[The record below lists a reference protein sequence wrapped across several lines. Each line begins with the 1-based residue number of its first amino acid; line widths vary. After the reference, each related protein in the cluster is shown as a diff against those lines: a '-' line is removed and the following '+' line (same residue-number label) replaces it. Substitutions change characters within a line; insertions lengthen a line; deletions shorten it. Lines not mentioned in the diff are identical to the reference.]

1 MPGITNEHKLT
12 PLFEGALSEE
22 LGAASGFGQ
31 ANALASSI
39 TLASPNAQGRRLDAV
54 RRTLDGIG
62 GLGWSVIGFVVGAV
76 FWHFVGFWGFVAN
89 VVLAGGGIAS
99 SASSAHP
106 AHVERRANWVQVAE
120 ASTTAPAACTM
131 LFLDRQ
137 TGLTSAHA
145 CESDHPPL
153 PADSFEGREDRMVT
167 SGGEP
172 AARGDREQPSTP

>member
-22 LGAASGFGQ
+22 LGTASGFGQ
-31 ANALASSI
+31 PSALRAPVTLASS
-39 TLASPNAQGRRLDAV
+39 NAQGRRLDAV

-89 VVLAGGGIAS
+89 VVLAGGIAGP
-99 SASSAHP
+99 ASSAHP
-106 AHVERRANWVQVAE
+106 VHVEQRADWVRVAE
-120 ASTTAPAACTM
+120 ASATVPAACTM

-172 AARGDREQPSTP
+172 AARGDREQLSTP